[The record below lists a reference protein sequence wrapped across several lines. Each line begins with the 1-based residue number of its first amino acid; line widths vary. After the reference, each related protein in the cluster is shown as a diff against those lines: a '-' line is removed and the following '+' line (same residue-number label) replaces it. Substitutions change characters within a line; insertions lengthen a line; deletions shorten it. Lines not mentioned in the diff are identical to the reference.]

1 MRTFHNHMDGI
12 ELSKIRLI
20 GEKAARMAEE
30 GRSIVKLQIGE
41 PDFDTPKR
49 VINSAIVSLQ
59 NRETHYTSNR
69 GTVELRRAIS
79 DKLWRD
85 NGIKADPVKNI
96 LVVSGCAEALM
107 CACLGLLDRG
117 DEMIVVEPCF
127 INYVQLAKILGATPV
142 IVHADETNGWLPDPD
157 DIRRA
162 VTAKTKMILLCSPNN
177 PTGVVYPEQTL
188 REIAAIAIENDL
200 IVVSDEV
207 YEKLVYSAKNIS
219 IASLPGMEERTVT
232 INGLSKAY
240 AMTGWRVGYITA
252 CEELILPMLKMHQ
265 YCTTCMPAFV
275 QAGAVEALNNCEA
288 EVDTMRQMY
297 EARRDLVFGLLQE
310 FEDLSVVAPGGTFY
324 IYPNISRTG
333 LDSETFVMRLLEEQG
348 VATVFGSAFD
358 HTCGK
363 DNIRISFAN
372 SEENL
377 REGIARLKNF
387 LESLY

>member
-1 MRTFHNHMDGI
+1 MNTFHNHMDRI

-20 GEKAARMAEE
+20 GEKATQMAEE
-30 GRSIVKLQIGE
+30 GHSIVKLQVGE

-49 VINSAIVSLQ
+49 VIDAAIASLQ

-69 GTVELRRAIS
+69 GTIELRRAIS

-96 LVVSGCAEALM
+96 IVVSGCAEALM

-117 DEMIVVEPCF
+117 DEMLIVEPCF
-127 INYVQLAKILGATPV
+127 INYVQLTRILGATPV
-142 IVHADETNGWLPDPD
+142 IVHANEENNWLPDPD

-162 VTAKTKMILLCSPNN
+162 VTKKTKVILLCSPTN
-177 PTGVVYPEQTL
+177 PTGAVYPEETL
-188 REIAAIAIENDL
+188 REIASIAMENDL
-200 IVVSDEV
+200 IVISDEV
-207 YEKLVYSAKNIS
+207 YEKLVYGAKNIS
-219 IASLPGMEERTVT
+219 IASLPGMEKRSVT

-240 AMTGWRVGYITA
+240 AMTGWRVGYIAA

-275 QAGAVEALNNCEA
+275 QVGAAEALSNCEA
-288 EVDTMRQMY
+288 EVDAMQQVY
-297 EARRDLVFGLLQE
+297 EARRNIVSNLLQE
-310 FEDLSVVAPGGTFY
+310 CEDISVVAPGGTFY

-372 SEENL
+372 SEESL
-377 REGIARLKNF
+377 REGIARLKKF
-387 LESLY
+387 LQSLH